1 MYSQMHNP
9 AHPGMLVREYIGD
22 RSIGSVAKHIGVAR
36 ATLSRIV
43 NGSSSITADM
53 SIRLSEAFG
62 VSPDLLLRMQAQY
75 DLWQESQRA
84 RKKIKPLGHAA

>member
-9 AHPGMLVREYIGD
+9 AHPGVLVREYIGE
-22 RSIGSVAKHIGVAR
+22 RSIGAVAKHIGVAR
-36 ATLSRIV
+36 ATLSRIM

-53 SIRLSEAFG
+53 STRLSEAFG

-75 DLWQESQRA
+75 DLWQESQRT
-84 RKKIKPLGHAA
+84 RRKIKPLDRAA

>member
-9 AHPGMLVREYIGD
+9 AHPGVLVREYIGE
-22 RSIGSVAKHIGVAR
+22 RSIGAIAKHIGVAR

-62 VSPDLLLRMQAQY
+62 ISPDLLLCMQAQY
-75 DLWQESQRA
+75 DLWQDSQRT
-84 RKKIKPLGHAA
+84 RRKIKPLDHAA

>member
-9 AHPGMLVREYIGD
+9 AHPGMLVREYIGE
-22 RSIGSVAKHIGVAR
+22 RSIGAVAKHIGVAR

-75 DLWQESQRA
+75 DLWQESQRT
-84 RKKIKPLGHAA
+84 RRKIKPLDHAA